1 MPKTRV
7 CISQDGWLGSA
18 DNQDVQSLIHAL
30 IFQDRIDILGI
41 ASTSSRWGDTQRTS
55 NTHKILDA
63 YAKDWAKLDAE
74 ADGFKTAS
82 ELKTISCQGAT
93 KVAPSAGDSTST
105 SSSKAITNEA
115 KEAAAAGEKFR
126 VLTWGGE
133 PLGAVHDEAE
143 ETEPCYGSGL
153 HILFAPRCS
162 WSLRHA
168 RRAFRTEKIELPQ
181 MRRRNEPPAVTQVYR
196 SRTVAQSDDVEP
208 VTF

>member
-7 CISQDGWLGSA
+7 CISHDGWLGLA
-18 DNQDVQSLIHAL
+18 DKHHVQSLIL
-30 IFQDRIDILGI
+30 ELMFQDRIDIQGI
-41 ASTSSRWGDTQRTS
+41 ASTSSRWSDTQRTS
-55 NTHKILDA
+55 NTHKILDV
-63 YAKDWAKLDAE
+63 YANDWAKLDAKT
-74 ADGFKTAS
+74 DGFKTAS

-105 SSSKAITNEA
+105 SSSQAITNEA

>member
-7 CISQDGWLGSA
+7 CISHDGWLGST
-18 DNQDVQSLIHAL
+18 DKHHVQSLILAL
-30 IFQDRIDILGI
+30 MFQDRIDIQRI
-41 ASTSSRWGDTQRTS
+41 AATSSRWGDTQRTS

-74 ADGFKTAS
+74 TDGFKTAS
-82 ELKTISCQGAT
+82 ELKAISCQGAA
-93 KVAPSAGDSTST
+93 KVAPSAGYSAASF
-105 SSSKAITNEA
+105 SSKAIINKA

-196 SRTVAQSDDVEP
+196 PRRVAQSDDVEP
-208 VTF
+208 VAF